1 MIKVLT
7 NQTIVNGM
15 LPADVGCIVSNVAS
29 IIAIYEAVALNIPLI
44 EKIVTVTGD
53 AIFQPQNFKVRLG
66 TKYQTLV
73 DACGGFKV
81 HPQKIISGGPMM
93 GTALFNL
100 DVPVSKTSSALVCLS
115 EDEVS
120 KTAPTACI
128 HCGRCVD
135 VCPIGLI
142 PQLLYRYARTGDKEN
157 FLKVHGNDCMECGC
171 CTFTCPAKRNMTQSF
186 KKIKK
191 AINDDRKKGATAII
205 TAVLSEYLYQRLMKL
220 PITIKDGSAAI
231 TGLLLALCLSS
242 SLPLWMVALGSI
254 FAVIIVKQLFG
265 GLGQNFMNPALA
277 ARCFLLISFAGKMNS
292 FVSIDASTSA
302 TPLAMIQN
310 GQNVNLLK
318 MFIGNTS
325 GTIGETSV
333 IALLLGAIYLIYRK
347 VISPKIP
354 LCILFSFSLIILI
367 NNNFNSLFLLQQI
380 CGGGL
385 MIGAFFMATD
395 YVTSPITPTGKIIYG
410 LVIGILAAVFR
421 LYGNTPEGMSF
432 AIIITNLLVPL
443 IEKVTVPK
451 IKGSGGK
458 F

>member
-1 MIKVLT
+1 MRILSFKGGIHPHDNKSLSANHPIKLLNPGDELIYPLSQHIGAPAKAIVAKGDHVLVGQIIANGNGMISANVASSVSGTVKTIDLRLAPTGFFVDCIVITNDHQYQSIPEYNTTNDYHNYSSMQIRELIAHAGIVGLGGAGFPSAIKNTPKDDDSIKYVIINGAECEPYLTSDYRLMLEETDKLIAGIKIQLQLFKNAKAIIAIEDNKPEALAHLKKVVVDEDKIEIAALPTKYPQGSERVLIKVLT

-53 AIFQPQNFKVRLG
+53 AIF
-66 TKYQTLV
+66 
-73 DACGGFKV
+73 
-81 HPQKIISGGPMM
+81 PMM

-191 AINDDRKKGATAII
+191 AINDDRKKGA
-205 TAVLSEYLYQRLMKL
+205 K
-220 PITIKDGSAAI
+220 
-231 TGLLLALCLSS
+231 
-242 SLPLWMVALGSI
+242 
-254 FAVIIVKQLFG
+254 
-265 GLGQNFMNPALA
+265 
-277 ARCFLLISFAGKMNS
+277 
-292 FVSIDASTSA
+292 
-302 TPLAMIQN
+302 
-310 GQNVNLLK
+310 
-318 MFIGNTS
+318 
-325 GTIGETSV
+325 
-333 IALLLGAIYLIYRK
+333 
-347 VISPKIP
+347 
-354 LCILFSFSLIILI
+354 
-367 NNNFNSLFLLQQI
+367 
-380 CGGGL
+380 
-385 MIGAFFMATD
+385 
-395 YVTSPITPTGKIIYG
+395 
-410 LVIGILAAVFR
+410 
-421 LYGNTPEGMSF
+421 
-432 AIIITNLLVPL
+432 
-443 IEKVTVPK
+443 
-451 IKGSGGK
+451 
-458 F
+458 

>member
-1 MIKVLT
+1 MLEETDKLIAGIKIQLQLFKNAKAIIAIEDNKPEALAHLKKVVVDEDKIEIAALPTKYPQGSERVLIKVLT

-191 AINDDRKKGATAII
+191 AINDDRKKGA
-205 TAVLSEYLYQRLMKL
+205 K
-220 PITIKDGSAAI
+220 
-231 TGLLLALCLSS
+231 
-242 SLPLWMVALGSI
+242 
-254 FAVIIVKQLFG
+254 
-265 GLGQNFMNPALA
+265 
-277 ARCFLLISFAGKMNS
+277 
-292 FVSIDASTSA
+292 
-302 TPLAMIQN
+302 
-310 GQNVNLLK
+310 
-318 MFIGNTS
+318 
-325 GTIGETSV
+325 
-333 IALLLGAIYLIYRK
+333 
-347 VISPKIP
+347 
-354 LCILFSFSLIILI
+354 
-367 NNNFNSLFLLQQI
+367 
-380 CGGGL
+380 
-385 MIGAFFMATD
+385 
-395 YVTSPITPTGKIIYG
+395 
-410 LVIGILAAVFR
+410 
-421 LYGNTPEGMSF
+421 
-432 AIIITNLLVPL
+432 
-443 IEKVTVPK
+443 
-451 IKGSGGK
+451 
-458 F
+458 